1 MKSLRISEVCRDD
14 EFRSKARNF
23 LFSLQ
28 KRAGSSASENK
39 TFLAFLVFIF
49 VHILLFNINA
59 SEWGDSYRILRSAEY
74 LGSFVYPSDEK
85 RPPLFAV
92 LLALRP
98 DSIDQIFWGRI
109 VVLLFSIA
117 SFYIFLKL
125 LNLYIKSEKYKV
137 LALLLFTF
145 NPVFLYWSLRVMTD
159 VVFSF
164 FVLTSLYLFSK
175 NIKTLSNFQ
184 AMFIAFLVYLSVLTR
199 FEGYILLGS
208 LVLAF
213 LLRKDVKKT
222 AYFLLTFIILMI
234 PYLILRNPLN
244 SKYFNEAVSRTYG
257 LNTIAIYIVSVISL
271 FGFIPAIY
279 FLYASKNTLI
289 KFLKNNIHITSFLI
303 IELVLIIA
311 WPAAIP
317 RLFMPIIPFGILVLV
332 FGIEDFFEST
342 IFHNSL
348 VFLIISICL
357 LVTYTISQYHYRLQF
372 LVPNALFFIAILLLQ
387 LFVIF
392 FTYKKNF
399 RFFTTFLIVS
409 VFTWSIF
416 TVWSH
421 KDVFKTITEASN
433 YAQKNLK
440 GRIAYND
447 VSSVADWYLNQ
458 KDKNDQVEGIYYD
471 VIKRGNSD
479 FDKLV
484 ENKFDYLLVT
494 NEHNTDL
501 TFNTYNRDYLEQVVD
516 FKYRINGKMFFASI
530 YEVRK

>member
-1 MKSLRISEVCRDD
+1 MKRQNRLKKYMKLLKISEV
-14 EFRSKARNF
+14 FRS
-23 LFSLQ
+23 
-28 KRAGSSASENK
+28 K

-49 VHILLFNINA
+49 VHLLLFNINA

-74 LGSFVYPSDEK
+74 LRSFVYPSDEK

-98 DSIDQIFWGRI
+98 DSIDQLFWGRI

-117 SFYIFLKL
+117 SFYVFLKL
-125 LNLYIKSEKYKV
+125 LDLYIKSEKYKV
-137 LALLLFTF
+137 LALFLFTF

-164 FVLTSLYLFSK
+164 FVLAALYLFSK
-175 NIKTLSNFQ
+175 NSKKFSNFQ
-184 AMFIAFLVYLSVLTR
+184 TMLIAFLVYLSVLTR

-208 LVLAF
+208 LVFAF
-213 LLRKDVKKT
+213 LLRKDIKKT
-222 AYFLLTFIILMI
+222 AHFLLTFIILMI

-244 SKYFNEAVSRTYG
+244 SKYFDEAVSRTYD
-257 LNTIAIYIVSVISL
+257 LNTFAIYLVSVISL
-271 FGFIPAIY
+271 FGFIPAVY
-279 FLYASKNTLI
+279 FLYRSKNTLI
-289 KFLKNNIHITSFLI
+289 KFLKNNIHITFFVI
-303 IELVLIIA
+303 IELILIII
-311 WPAAIP
+311 WPAAVP

-332 FGIEDFFEST
+332 FGIEDFFESAV
-342 IFHNSL
+342 FHNSL
-348 VFLIISICL
+348 GFLIISICL
-357 LVTYTISQYHYRLQF
+357 LVTYAASQYHYRLQF
-372 LVPNALFFIAILLLQ
+372 LVPNALFFIGILLLQ
-387 LFVIF
+387 VLIIF

-399 RFFTTFLIVS
+399 RLFVSFLIS
-409 VFTWSIF
+409 SIFIWSIF

-421 KDVFKTITEASN
+421 KDVFKTITEASDH
-433 YAQKNLK
+433 AQKNLK
-440 GRIAYND
+440 GRVAYND

-458 KDKNDQVEGIYYD
+458 KDKNGQIEGIYYD
-471 VIKRGNSD
+471 VTKRGNSD

-501 TFNTYNRDYLEQVVD
+501 TFNTYNRNYLKQVAD